1 MKKIIIGTLI
11 LSLMLPFLAADQ
23 EDAVLKSIYRFYGM
37 KKYDEALQQAEKAM
51 KDFGIS
57 KDLLQIKYNIL
68 VKQKKYDEAVA
79 FIDHEIKRSGETE
92 ELVSAKYKVLFRQ
105 GKLKEALAA
114 AVRKYEIA
122 KSKTPWDCM
131 NVMHVHL
138 RMGNKQEA
146 LDWLQEAVSR
156 GFISY
161 RILAGK
167 KYSLLEKEKR
177 LYEIIESIKAAIGL
191 GNPAR
196 NFTVK
201 RLNGEEFI
209 LLRQKGKVV
218 LIDFWASWCEPCRQE
233 MPNLKKYYKEF
244 KDKGF
249 EIIGIS
255 LDSNEQKLKGYIQK
269 NNLEWKIACSG
280 KVWKDDTAVRYGV
293 NSIPSTWLIDKKGYL
308 RSFGLKGEE
317 LHRTIATLLAE

>member
-11 LSLMLPFLAADQ
+11 FSLVLPFLAADQ
-23 EDAVLKSIYRFYGM
+23 EDAVLKSIYRLYGM
-37 KKYDEALQQAEKAM
+37 KKYDEALEQVEKAV
-51 KDFGIS
+51 KASGIS
-57 KDLLQIKYNIL
+57 KELLQIKYNIL
-68 VKQKKYDEAVA
+68 VKQEKYDEAVA
-79 FIDHEIKRSGETE
+79 FIDREIKRSGETE
-92 ELVSAKYKVLFRQ
+92 KLVSAKFKVLFRQ

-122 KSKTPWDCM
+122 ENKTPWDCI
-131 NVMHVHL
+131 NIMHVHL

-161 RILAGK
+161 RILADK
-167 KYSLLEKEKR
+167 KYSSLAKEKR
-177 LYEIIESIKAAIGL
+177 LYEIIESIKVAIGL

-196 NFTVK
+196 NFSVK
-201 RLNGEEFI
+201 LLSGEEFI
-209 LLRQKGKVV
+209 LLRQRGKVV
-218 LIDFWASWCEPCRQE
+218 LVDFWASWCDPCRRE
-233 MPNLKKYYKEF
+233 MPNLKEYYREF
-244 KDKGF
+244 KDRGF

-255 LDSNEQKLKGYIQK
+255 LDSDVQKLKEYIRA
-269 NNLEWKIACSG
+269 NNLEWKIACST

-293 NSIPSTWLIDKKGYL
+293 NSIPSTWLIDKKGFL

-317 LHRTIATLLAE
+317 LRRTVATLLAE

>member
-11 LSLMLPFLAADQ
+11 LLLVLPFLATDR
-23 EDAVLKSIYRFYGM
+23 EDAVLRSIYRLYGM
-37 KKYDEALQQAEKAM
+37 KKYDEALQQVEKAV

-57 KDLLQIKYNIL
+57 KELLQIKYNIL
-68 VKQKKYDEAVA
+68 VKQEKYDEAVA
-79 FIDHEIKRSGETE
+79 FIDREIKRSGETE
-92 ELVSAKYKVLFRQ
+92 ELVSAKFKVLFRQ

-122 KSKTPWDCM
+122 ENKTPWDCI
-131 NVMHVHL
+131 NIMHVHL

-161 RILAGK
+161 RILADQ
-167 KYSLLEKEKR
+167 KYSSLAKEKR

-196 NFTVK
+196 NFSVK
-201 RLNGEEFI
+201 LLNGEEFI
-209 LLRQKGKVV
+209 LLRQRGKVV
-218 LIDFWASWCEPCRQE
+218 LADFWASWCDPCRQE
-233 MPNLKKYYKEF
+233 MPNLKKYYREF
-244 KDKGF
+244 KDRGF

-255 LDSNEQKLKGYIQK
+255 LDSDVQKLKEYIRV
-269 NNLEWKIACSG
+269 NNLEWKITCSG

-293 NSIPSTWLIDKKGYL
+293 NSIPSTWLIDKKGFL

-317 LHRTIATLLAE
+317 LRRTVATLLAE